1 MTPGELPH
9 VDVHAT
15 LVRASPADVWV
26 ALLETLAQTFSPA
39 PAAAYARL
47 VGCAASTSSRPRP
60 LSVGST
66 VPGFRVTEA
75 EHATRLVLEGRH
87 RFSRYALVFTLRDAD
102 AGTLLSAETRALFPG
117 PAGVLYR
124 TAVLRTGA
132 HVIGV
137 RRLLNGVRRR
147 AEQQV

>member
-1 MTPGELPH
+1 MTPAELPH
-9 VDVHAT
+9 VDEHTT
-15 LVRASPADVWV
+15 LVQASRERVWI
-26 ALLETLAQTFSPA
+26 ALLDVLATAFAPA
-39 PAAAYARL
+39 PAALYARL
-47 VGCAASTSSRPRP
+47 VRCADSTSSGPRP

-75 EHATRLVLEGRH
+75 EHATRLVLEGQH

-102 AGTLLSAETRALFPG
+102 AGTLLSAESRALFPG

-124 TAVLRTGA
+124 AAALRSGA
-132 HVIGV
+132 HVLGV
-137 RRLLNGVRRR
+137 RRLLARVRRR